1 MKIATLPALMLAAVL
16 PGSPA
21 LAQCVQQGSKGVTCS
36 TIRPIAPDPDAMLK
50 TRVPRLETHK
60 PVGVE
65 RTLSEQVEDL
75 AKDLREIKPK
85 PQVAFPDVPT
95 AF

>member
-1 MKIATLPALMLAAVL
+1 
-16 PGSPA
+16 
-21 LAQCVQQGSKGVTCS
+21 
-36 TIRPIAPDPDAMLK
+36 MLK